1 MARMH
6 SRKRGKS
13 GSTRPLN
20 PTKPSWVRYSAK
32 EIEILIAKMAK
43 EGKTASEIG
52 IIIRDKYGVPSVK
65 VLTGKTMNQIL
76 KEKDISPKL
85 PWDIN
90 DLIKRAITIRNH
102 LEENHKDMT
111 AKRGLEIADS
121 KIKRL
126 AKYYIKTNKLPK
138 DWKYDPEKVKLL
150 VE

>member
-6 SRKRGKS
+6 SRKHGKS
-13 GSTRPLN
+13 GSTKPLN

-32 EIEILIAKMAK
+32 EIEILISKMAK
-43 EGKTASEIG
+43 DGKSASEIG

-76 KEKDISPKL
+76 KEKELTPKL
-85 PWDIN
+85 PWDLN

-111 AKRGLEIADS
+111 AKRGLQLTES

-126 AKYYIKTNKLPK
+126 AKYYKSTKVLPL
-138 DWKYDPEKVKLL
+138 DWKYDPKAINLYI
-150 VE
+150 